1 MILKWIWNDHEIDIK
16 SSQNES
22 NPHDFST
29 HSKNPQ
35 KVEPSIGECFDT
47 WTVFTSHRASPKSI
61 NHKNPSTCPTG
72 KNLGLSPADEAN
84 GKRFSS
90 ENKGRTWAKKK
101 CENVIFPNRRVIFRL
116 CSRGPVEHISSQ
128 MVGVDLRPNCGEPWN
143 VEGDGK
149 CVVDSGN
156 WSTNKDCGGKHEEI
170 G

>member
-1 MILKWIWNDHEIDIK
+1 MKITPMT
-16 SSQNES
+16 SQR
-22 NPHDFST
+22 FR
-29 HSKNPQ
+29 KIQAQ

-143 VEGDGK
+143 VEGR
-149 CVVDSGN
+149 
-156 WSTNKDCGGKHEEI
+156 GGRKMCCWQWKLEHK
-170 G
+170 